1 VHQIFGIVDSQIET
15 NCVFSIINVLIA
27 LKCYWLGLQNIE
39 HLVMLIKNWSN
50 NPHHGCMNFKHQTI
64 EEFVGLEGNLYE
76 TLDDE
81 FE

>member
-50 NPHHGCMNFKHQTI
+50 NPHYGCMNFKYQTI